1 MPNII
6 TALPR
11 FSDGEINRALIKE
24 IKTGFQLER
33 ETEKAREEKA
43 AGEAKDLA
51 GHKPVAGLGRCV
63 AVMPER
69 DFFRLVKKYGHA
81 EVHSKNFLKY
91 FQKEFPHLS
100 PNKV

>member
-11 FSDGEINRALIKE
+11 YSDGEVNRALVKE
-24 IKTGFQLER
+24 IQTGFQLER

-43 AGEAKDLA
+43 AREAKDLS
-51 GHKPVAGLGRCV
+51 GHRPIPGLGRCL

-69 DFFRLVKKYGHA
+69 DFFRLVQKYGHA
-81 EVHSKNFLKY
+81 TVHSKDFLEY
-91 FQKEFPHLS
+91 FQREYPHLS
-100 PNKV
+100 PHRV

>member
-1 MPNII
+1 MNII

-11 FSDGEINRALIKE
+11 YSDGQINEALIKE

-33 ETEKAREEKA
+33 ETEKAREAQA
-43 AGEAKDLA
+43 AKEAQELK
-51 GHKPVAGLGRCV
+51 GHKPIAGLWRCI
-63 AVMPER
+63 ANIPER

-100 PNKV
+100 PNKVS